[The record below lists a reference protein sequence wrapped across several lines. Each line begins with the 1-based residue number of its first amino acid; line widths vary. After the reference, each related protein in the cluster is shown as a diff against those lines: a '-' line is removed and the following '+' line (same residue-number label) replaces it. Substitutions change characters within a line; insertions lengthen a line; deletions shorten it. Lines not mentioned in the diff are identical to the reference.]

1 VLVAMPLIGRMG
13 LTRKQVIS
21 NIRSV
26 NCEIVRDP
34 VMNIRTAHLQ
44 LLKSIGAVSTELVT
58 EISKMILSILLC
70 ADREF
75 FLHQMPAY
83 LIILNHEK
91 STKKKIINIAPE
103 SIQGLIDFFQ
113 PK

>member
-1 VLVAMPLIGRMG
+1 VQVAMRLTGKVVP
-13 LTRKQVIS
+13 TRKLVIS
-21 NIRSV
+21 NIQSV
-26 NCEIVRDP
+26 NCEIVQGP

-44 LLKSIGAVSTELVT
+44 LLKIIGAVSTELVMET
-58 EISKMILSILLC
+58 SKMILSILLC

-75 FLHQMPAY
+75 FLYQMPAY

-103 SIQGLIDFFQ
+103 SI
-113 PK
+113 